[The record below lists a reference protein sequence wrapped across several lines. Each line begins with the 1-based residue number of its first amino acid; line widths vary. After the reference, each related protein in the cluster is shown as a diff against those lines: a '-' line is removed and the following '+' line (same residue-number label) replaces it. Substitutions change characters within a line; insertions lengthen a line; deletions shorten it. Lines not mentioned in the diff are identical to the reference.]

1 MKTGHTF
8 PKKQTHKPLLF
19 ASGLLVLAAGC
30 LFLVLALHFLG
41 FPAARAEKEPAATL
55 SGRQFSGAPALSSE
69 PAQKNEEV
77 TFLNDRA
84 ASVIGAMPLAA
95 PGFVRPEGLTGAGQV
110 VAIADSGLGNGQMDD
125 PHPDLKS
132 QPGQKPKVI
141 MLKSWAGRVSAD
153 DPTGHGTHLAA
164 TVAGTGVASDGRFA
178 GVAPG
183 ASIYFQAILN
193 PEDKPA
199 PPRELAALFTPAYA
213 AAARIHLDGWG
224 SKGNFY
230 SAGAAQAD
238 AFIDQHPD
246 FLVIFGAG
254 NDGPEPG
261 SLTSE
266 ANSKNALVVGAS
278 EGARPAFGPGE
289 DNAAE
294 VARFSSRG
302 PTADGRA
309 KPDLVAPGSGI
320 ISAASPLIKSNF
332 MPNPL
337 YTRMQG
343 TSQAAA
349 VTAGAAALLR
359 EYLQKEEKVPSPSA
373 ALLKAAL
380 INGARPIPGSGA
392 GFGRLDL
399 ATTVIALKE
408 KLFLF
413 ADEQSPVSRDEKRFY
428 RYEVDARTEPF
439 VATLAWTDPP
449 AEPGAA
455 KTLVN
460 DLDLVVTAPDG
471 KQYLGNDDSRQGVK
485 DDRNNVERVV
495 IPHPLPGIYTVEV
508 KAAGL
513 TRGAQ
518 DFALVYGQPPGREVV
533 SGYDA
538 DKNLI
543 QFASGSKM
551 AVPPAV
557 KTALGRSLTP
567 EKPRPIFPGEDAYIA
582 RGQNLYL
589 VEEVWRAQAAQNLPL
604 SSGTL
609 FLEACPDQREGG
621 FYLHPLV
628 TVLANGKQIASAAD
642 LPAGAPAVGLIN
654 PSSQTI
660 WWIKADFQLKEGIL
674 KEIDAANRR
683 LFLFGSEQ
691 AYPLAAG
698 AAFSFTDTA
707 VDGSRA
713 DLPYG
718 APVAGTI
725 DQLTPGMPVQL
736 VISPQDGQVVYVGAK
751 RALAVGEIKE
761 VSPAGEKITLG
772 DPPGK
777 AKSYQLISG
786 VPVTKD
792 GRPVRLAELKPGLHA
807 ALLLAGDTVIGVQA
821 DSLVTS
827 GQVIYFD
834 SAKNRLYFLDCRNR
848 MQTLAV
854 AAEAAFFR
862 WGQPGEPGSLL
873 PGDWVRLTLDPR
885 TGEVRRCDVADAEAE
900 QSGLV
905 DYYDPARRLAVF
917 LPRGA
922 GLVSACT
929 NVTKNGYPV
938 QIEDLLP
945 GEKVEFTL
953 LRVPKS
959 EEKILAAA
967 KGHPAAGVKAP
978 PLQVSCRA
986 QGDQITVE
994 GTTTGEHIYIYSE
1007 DGQAVRIKPGADG
1020 RFAVALPR
1028 PAGKTLQ
1035 VVTTERKSGGVAGM
1049 YVSIPEAAE
1058 PEPGTEA
1065 GAGAEKETG
1074 TEPGA
1079 GPGTR
1084 AKEGTGMGPGRGP
1097 LPGRGA
1103 GTRPAPDTGSETE
1116 TKTGAGAET
1125 GPAPGPGAKPAA
1137 FSDIAGHPAENEIT
1151 ALAEKGILKGYPDG
1165 TYRPDRQVTRA
1176 EFTVMVA
1183 RTLGLTEKTGV
1194 EKESTGAIKNSAGR
1208 KGTGANG
1215 EAGAA
1220 GAAEG
1225 ISANAAAGSEAGTG
1239 VAAASRF
1246 SDELPAW
1253 AAADIR
1259 LAARP
1264 GLVGGYPDGTFCAD
1278 RPLTGLE
1285 AVCILA
1291 RVAERTGSL
1300 AGGAGGGSTK
1310 NGKRAGNAAGETPPA
1325 VISLP
1330 YPGWSGIPSWAA
1342 APARQLSRSGLL
1354 PGYPDGR
1361 LYPYAGFTRAEAA
1374 LIIYQLQKIFVR

>member
-1 MKTGHTF
+1 MKSRDTSLF
-8 PKKQTHKPLLF
+8 QKKQTQKLSSAL
-19 ASGLLVLAAGC
+19 GLLAAGC

-41 FPAARAEKEPAATL
+41 FPAVRAEKEPAATL
-55 SGRQFSGAPALSSE
+55 SGRQFSPAPALSSG
-69 PAQKNEEV
+69 PARKNEEAKEWKLQKDPQLKGPAAAARQLPPGTAPEV
-77 TFLNDRA
+77 IFLNDRA
-84 ASVIGAMPLAA
+84 ASVTGATPLAA

-110 VAIADSGLGNGQMDD
+110 VAIADSGLGSGRMDD

-132 QPGQKPKVI
+132 RPGQKPKVI
-141 MLKSWAGRVSAD
+141 MLKSWAGRESAD

-164 TVAGTGVASDGRFA
+164 TVAGTGAASNGRFA

-193 PEDKPA
+193 PEGKAA
-199 PPRELAALFTPAYA
+199 PPPDLTALFAPAYA
-213 AAARIHLDGWG
+213 ASARIHLDGWG
-224 SKGNFY
+224 SEGNFY

-238 AFIDQHPD
+238 AFIYQHPD

-261 SLTSE
+261 SLTNE

-289 DNAAE
+289 DNATE

-302 PTADGRA
+302 PAADGRA

-320 ISAASPLIKSNF
+320 VSAASPLIKSNF
-332 MPNPL
+332 EPNPL

-373 ALLKAAL
+373 ALVKAAL
-380 INGARPIPGSGA
+380 INGARPLPGSGA

-408 KLFLF
+408 KLFLY
-413 ADEQSPVSRDEKRFY
+413 ADERSPLSRDEERFY
-428 RYEVDARTEPF
+428 RYEVYTRTEPF

-449 AEPGAA
+449 AEPGAD

-471 KQYLGNDDSRQGVK
+471 KQYLGNDDSREGVK
-485 DDRNNVERVV
+485 DDLNNVERVV

-518 DFALVYGQPPGREVV
+518 DFALVYGQPPVREVV

-551 AVPPAV
+551 AVPPV
-557 KTALGRSLTP
+557 LKTALGRSLAP
-567 EKPRPIFPGEDAYIA
+567 EKPRHIFPGEDAYIA

-589 VEEVWRAQAAQNLPL
+589 AEEVWRAQATQNLPL
-604 SSGTL
+604 AGGTL
-609 FLEACPDQREGG
+609 FLEARPDQREGG
-621 FYLHPLV
+621 FYLHPRV
-628 TVLANGKQIASAAD
+628 TVLANGKQIASAAG

-660 WWIKADFQLKEGIL
+660 WWIKADFQLQEGIL
-674 KEIDAANRR
+674 KEIDAADRR

-725 DQLTPGMPVQL
+725 DQLAPGMPAQL
-736 VISPQDGQVVYVGAK
+736 VISPQDRQVVYVGAK
-751 RALAVGEIKE
+751 RTLAVGEIKE
-761 VSPAGEKITLG
+761 VNPAGEKITLG

-777 AKSYQLISG
+777 DISYQLITG
-786 VPVTKD
+786 APVTKD
-792 GRPVRLAELKPGLHA
+792 GQPARPAELKPGLHA

-821 DSLVTS
+821 DSLVTY
-827 GQVIYFD
+827 GQVIYFE

-854 AAEAAFFR
+854 APEAAFFR
-862 WGQPGEPGSLL
+862 WWQPGEPGSLL
-873 PGDWVRLTLDPR
+873 PGEWVRLTLDPR

-905 DYYDPARRLAVF
+905 DYYDPARRLAAF
-917 LPRGA
+917 FPLGA

-978 PLQVSCRA
+978 FLQVSCRA

-994 GTTTGEHIYIYSE
+994 GTTAGEHIYIYSE

-1020 RFAVALPR
+1020 RFTVALPR

-1058 PEPGTEA
+1058 PGPGAEAERKTGAEPGVSPGTEA
-1065 GAGAEKETG
+1065 GE
-1074 TEPGA
+1074 GA
-1079 GPGTR
+1079 GVS
-1084 AKEGTGMGPGRGP
+1084 PGRGT

-1103 GTRPAPDTGSETE
+1103 GTRPGPDTGSETE
-1116 TKTGAGAET
+1116 TKTGAGAEI
-1125 GPAPGPGAKPAA
+1125 GPAPGPGSKPAA
-1137 FSDIAGHPAENEIT
+1137 FSDIAGHPAEKEIT

-1176 EFTVMVA
+1176 EFTAMVI
-1183 RTLGLTEKTGV
+1183 RVLGLKNGTETGGAV
-1194 EKESTGAIKNSAGR
+1194 EFR
-1208 KGTGANG
+1208 
-1215 EAGAA
+1215 
-1220 GAAEG
+1220 
-1225 ISANAAAGSEAGTG
+1225 
-1239 VAAASRF
+1239 
-1246 SDELPAW
+1246 DELPAW
-1253 AAADIR
+1253 AAPDIR
-1259 LAARP
+1259 LAARY
-1264 GLVGGYPDGTFCAD
+1264 GLVGGYPDGAFYAD

-1285 AVCILA
+1285 AICILA
-1291 RVAERTGSL
+1291 RVAERTVNST
-1300 AGGAGGGSTK
+1300 GGVSEGSTEER
-1310 NGKRAGNAAGETPPA
+1310 KRD
-1325 VISLP
+1325 
-1330 YPGWSGIPSWAA
+1330 GWSGIPSWAA
-1342 APARQLSRSGLL
+1342 VPAGQLSRSGLL

-1374 LIIYQLQKIFVR
+1374 LIIYQLQKIIVR

>member
-1 MKTGHTF
+1 MKSRDTSLF
-8 PKKQTHKPLLF
+8 QKKQAHKLTIAL
-19 ASGLLVLAAGC
+19 GLLAAGC
-30 LFLVLALHFLG
+30 LFLVLALHFLS

-55 SGRQFSGAPALSSE
+55 SGRQFSPAAALSSG

-77 TFLNDRA
+77 IFLNDRA
-84 ASVIGAMPLAA
+84 ASVTGAMPLAA

-110 VAIADSGLGNGQMDD
+110 VAIADSGLGNGRMDD

-164 TVAGTGVASDGRFA
+164 TVAGTGAASNGRFA

-199 PPRELAALFTPAYA
+199 PPPELTALFAPAYA

-238 AFIDQHPD
+238 AFIYQHPD

-261 SLTSE
+261 SLTNE

-289 DNAAE
+289 DNATE

-302 PTADGRA
+302 PAADGRT

-332 MPNPL
+332 EPNPL

-359 EYLQKEEKVPSPSA
+359 EFLQKEENLPSPSA

-413 ADEQSPVSRDEKRFY
+413 ADERSPLSRDEKRFY
-428 RYEVDARTEPF
+428 RYEVYARTEPF

-471 KQYLGNDDSRQGVK
+471 KQYLGNDDSREGVK

-518 DFALVYGQPPGREVV
+518 DFALVYGQPPVREVV

-551 AVPPAV
+551 AVPPV
-557 KTALGRSLTP
+557 LKTALGRSLAP
-567 EKPRPIFPGEDAYIA
+567 EKPRHIFPGEDAYIA

-589 VEEVWRAQAAQNLPL
+589 TEEVWRAQATQNLPL
-604 SSGTL
+604 ASGTL
-609 FLEACPDQREGG
+609 FLEARPDQREGG
-621 FYLHPLV
+621 FYLHPQV
-628 TVLANGKQIASAAD
+628 TVLANGKQIAGTAG
-642 LPAGAPAVGLIN
+642 LPAGAPAVGLVN

-660 WWIKADFQLKEGIL
+660 WWIKADYTLKEGVV
-674 KEIDAANRR
+674 KEIDAAGRR
-683 LFLFGSEQ
+683 LVLFGDPQ
-691 AYPLAAG
+691 VYPLAPG

-736 VISPQDGQVVYVGAK
+736 VISPQGKQVVYVGAK
-751 RALAVGEIKE
+751 RSLAVGEIKE
-761 VSPAGEKITLG
+761 VNPAGEKITLG

-777 AKSYQLISG
+777 DKSYQLIAG
-786 VPVTKD
+786 APVTKD
-792 GRPVRLAELKPGLHA
+792 GRPARPAELKPGLHA
-807 ALLLAGDTVIGVQA
+807 ALLLAGDTVIGIQA
-821 DSLVTS
+821 DSLVTY
-827 GQVIYFD
+827 GQVIYFE
-834 SAKNRLYFLDCRNR
+834 SAKNKLYFLNCRNR
-848 MQTLAV
+848 MQTMEV
-854 AAEAAFFR
+854 APEAAFFR
-862 WGQPGEPGSLL
+862 WWQPGEPGSLL
-873 PGDWVRLTLDPR
+873 PGEWVRLTLDPR
-885 TGEVRRCDVADAEAE
+885 TGEVRRIDVADAEAE

-905 DYYDPARRLAVF
+905 DYYDPARRLAAF
-917 LPRGA
+917 FPLGA

-986 QGDQITVE
+986 QGDKITVE
-994 GTTTGEHIYIYSE
+994 GTTAGEHIYIYSE

-1049 YVSIPEAAE
+1049 YVTIPEAAE
-1058 PEPGTEA
+1058 RG
-1065 GAGAEKETG
+1065 G
-1074 TEPGA
+1074 EPGA
-1079 GPGTR
+1079 GPGTE
-1084 AKEGTGMGPGRGP
+1084 AGGGPGQGS

-1103 GTRPAPDTGSETE
+1103 GTRPGPDTGSEIE
-1116 TKTGAGAET
+1116 VKPGAGAEIGP
-1125 GPAPGPGAKPAA
+1125 GPAPGSGSKTAA
-1137 FSDIAGHPAENEIT
+1137 FSDIAGHPAEKEIA

-1165 TYRPDRQVTRA
+1165 TFKPDRQVTRA
-1176 EFTVMVA
+1176 EFTAMVI
-1183 RTLGLTEKTGV
+1183 RVLGLKNGTETG
-1194 EKESTGAIKNSAGR
+1194 
-1208 KGTGANG
+1208 
-1215 EAGAA
+1215 
-1220 GAAEG
+1220 GAAEF
-1225 ISANAAAGSEAGTG
+1225 
-1239 VAAASRF
+1239 R
-1246 SDELPAW
+1246 DELPAW
-1253 AAADIR
+1253 AAPDIR
-1259 LAARP
+1259 LAARY
-1264 GLVGGYPDGTFCAD
+1264 GLVGGYPDGAFYAD

-1285 AVCILA
+1285 AICILA
-1291 RVAERTGSL
+1291 RVAERTGGL
-1300 AGGAGGGSTK
+1300 AGGVSGGSTEE
-1310 NGKRAGNAAGETPPA
+1310 R
-1325 VISLP
+1325 
-1330 YPGWSGIPSWAA
+1330 PGWSGIPSWAA
-1342 APARQLSRSGLL
+1342 APVGQLSRSGLL

-1374 LIIYQLQKIFVR
+1374 LIIYQLRKIIVR